1 MGWLSGIS
9 SKRSAEFARTLV
21 DKIYRQ
27 FPPASEPQLAKKG
40 ARRRLEGVIEHI
52 MSDVEQ
58 FNKEIRPGWIGK
70 ARLGNALLWG
80 LRERGYSKEFA
91 EAITTGIVKLLAS
104 SK

>member
-1 MGWLSGIS
+1 MF
-9 SKRSAEFARTLV
+9 SKRPTDFAKTLV

-52 MSDVEQ
+52 MSDVED
-58 FNKEIRPGWIGK
+58 FNREMRLGWIGK

-80 LRERGYSKEFA
+80 LKERGYSKEFA
-91 EAITTGIVKLLAS
+91 EAVTTGIVKLLAA